1 MGPGCGD
8 VVGGA
13 GFYWGGPQREAGG
26 VGDDWDTIAESLVL
40 TRVLGVITGLRPFGD
55 PIGGNQRALK
65 RHVGQ
70 MIVLCLGQGLVQLG
84 SLGGRLHPAGR
95 NQPLPRRRVETPMKN
110 PAPTWSAVTRG
121 ARSRTRTPGSGSLS
135 SRRRG
140 TVWRNPW
147 GMRWP
152 HPLHGQWAAS
162 TPSPARKTEA
172 PPRTRGPPRPTPG
185 STPACRSSH

>member
-55 PIGGNQRALK
+55 PIGGNQRAPLK

-70 MIVLCLGQGLVQLG
+70 MIVLCLGQSLVQLG

-95 NQPLPRRRVETPMKN
+95 NQPRPRRRVETPMKN

-121 ARSRTRTPGSGSLS
+121 TRSRTCTPGSGSLS
-135 SRRRG
+135 FRRRG
-140 TVWRNPW
+140 TVWRIPW
-147 GMRWP
+147 GMPWP

-162 TPSPARKTEA
+162 TPSPPSED
-172 PPRTRGPPRPTPG
+172 RGASPYSRAT
-185 STPACRSSH
+185 SSHPWLHSRM